1 MATTTSF
8 PSSVSTN
15 SVNANNSFADDG
27 TYTDFI
33 LQSTSTIT
41 WSGFSS
47 LSIPSGATINGIT
60 ISVEVSSNSFGV
72 SPQIRVYNG
81 TSYSTS
87 VAANTWPSGKGVSV
101 HTYGGASDLWGLSWT
116 PTTAAGISFD
126 YLFAAMTSGRG
137 VYFDYI
143 TITVTYTAAGA
154 SATVHTVN
162 TVAEANIATI
172 KTVAHA
178 NIEEVNTVTFD

>member
-15 SVNANNSFADDG
+15 PVNANNTFADDG
-27 TYTDFI
+27 TNTSAIY
-33 LQSTSTIT
+33 QSTASIT
-41 WSGFSS
+41 WSTFSS
-47 LSIPSGATINGIT
+47 LSIPSGATINGIS
-60 ISVEVSSNSFGV
+60 IKMEVSSNSFGV

-81 TSYSTS
+81 STYSSS
-87 VAANTWPSGKGVSV
+87 VAANTWPSGKGWSV
-101 HTYGGASDLWGLSWT
+101 HTFGGASDLWGLSWT

-126 YLFAAMTSGRG
+126 LAFSYMTSGR
-137 VYFDYI
+137 VMYADYI
-143 TITVTYTAAGA
+143 TVTVTYTTGA
-154 SATVHTVN
+154 SPTVHTVN